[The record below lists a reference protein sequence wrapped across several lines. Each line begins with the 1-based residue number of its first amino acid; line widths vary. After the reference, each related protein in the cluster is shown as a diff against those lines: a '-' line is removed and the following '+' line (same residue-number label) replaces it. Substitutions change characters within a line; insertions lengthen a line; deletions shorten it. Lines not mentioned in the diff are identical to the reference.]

1 MLESAERLLYR
12 SMLSIKGHRLDSMD
26 PSRSKPDPF
35 AVVKTLDESS
45 GEWITIGKTA
55 RLEDTRDPDF
65 KKSFVL
71 PYDRDQESLLVRV
84 EFYDFISSR
93 EKTLIGSAEYNLF
106 KVLDSDHG
114 GVRVTLSNK
123 ENVQPGEV
131 TIIAKKVP
139 LIAQCF
145 YKLDGAPARTTVRL
159 EYYMNASGDEDD
171 VKWLLVDEKPNSK
184 SARLNVMK
192 LSLVPL
198 TRDQLMKTQL
208 RLSAHSD
215 GSEIGHQVF
224 PLSAFRSHMSDFV
237 VPLGNVKAT
246 LKAKL
251 GTLMEM
257 LFEVKDLASRD
268 TFGKSDP
275 FVVVYMEMPEWT
287 EMGRTETH
295 FDASDCKFE
304 ETILV
309 PFFPNDESTPVLV
322 RVFDRDDPTDDLD
335 AQELCGQ
342 VEVNLKEVAN
352 SPKEFELTGV
362 EDECGKIIVS
372 AI

>member
-1 MLESAERLLYR
+1 MLESAEKLLYR

-35 AVVKTLDESS
+35 AIIKVHDESS
-45 GEWITIGKTA
+45 DEWIMIGKTP

-71 PYDRDQESLLVRV
+71 PFDRSQDTLIVRV
-84 EFYDFISSR
+84 DMYDYISSK
-93 EKTLIGSAEYNLF
+93 EKPLIGSTEYNIF
-106 KVLDSDHG
+106 KILDSDHG
-114 GVRVTLSNK
+114 GVRVVLNNK
-123 ENVQPGEV
+123 EKEQPGEA

-145 YKLDGAPARTTVRL
+145 YKLEGAPAKTTVRL
-159 EYYMNASGDEDD
+159 EYHMGVGENKDEPE
-171 VKWLLVDEKPNSK
+171 WLLVDEKPNSK

-198 TRDQLMKTQL
+198 TREQLLKTQL
-208 RLSAHSD
+208 RLSAHAD
-215 GSEIGHQVF
+215 GHEIGSQIF
-224 PLSAFRSHMSDFV
+224 PLSGFRSHLSEFV
-237 VPLGNVKAT
+237 IPLGNMKAT

-275 FVVVYMEMPEWT
+275 FVVVYMEMPEWI

-295 FDASDCKFE
+295 YDVSDCKFE

-309 PFFPNDESTPVLV
+309 PYFPNDESTPVLI

-342 VEVNLKEVAN
+342 VEINLTEVAN
-352 SPKEFELTGV
+352 NHKEFELTGV